1 MLLSCQH
8 TLCWPMATP
17 VFIGDLDPELSDV
30 ACLKQAKLKN
40 RIYQKL
46 SELQSEFCSWHPFL
60 LKTPNA
66 GTMNFFVVIE
76 AVSLK
81 LKWLLGTTGLTENA
95 LVQAWWDDVRWCHP
109 VFFFYPNCCCSK
121 MTSNLVTTLPKQGI
135 WEQKY
140 KFLMVH
146 YLFCWSATCP
156 NNLSHNSEQ
165 WRDKFQQS
173 ACFVGGS
180 FSPF

>member
-1 MLLSCQH
+1 
-8 TLCWPMATP
+8 MATP

-81 LKWLLGTTGLTENA
+81 LK
-95 LVQAWWDDVRWCHP
+95 
-109 VFFFYPNCCCSK
+109 
-121 MTSNLVTTLPKQGI
+121 
-135 WEQKY
+135 
-140 KFLMVH
+140 
-146 YLFCWSATCP
+146 
-156 NNLSHNSEQ
+156 
-165 WRDKFQQS
+165 
-173 ACFVGGS
+173 
-180 FSPF
+180 